1 MHYDLMDLLAC
12 PICKC
17 EELELH
23 VFLEKEEIVEGMITC
38 TKCDRFYPI
47 KDTIPHML
55 PDHLR
60 KEKEEVNF
68 LKKYE
73 NQIPVKIKESGKPYN
88 LK

>member
-1 MHYDLMDLLAC
+1 M
-12 PICKC
+12 CKC

-38 TKCDRFYPI
+38 TQCNRFYPI

-60 KEKEEVNF
+60 KEKEEINF
-68 LKKYE
+68 LKKHE
-73 NQIPVKIKESGKPYN
+73 TQIPEKIKDSGKPYN